1 MTVWADSEPIQISK
15 MGPFAKIINDSH
27 RLMALRKNSILD
39 VRLNSEYNVTLRF
52 ITYSKESPFTT
63 MFEVA

>member
-1 MTVWADSEPIQISK
+1 MEP
-15 MGPFAKIINDSH
+15 FVEIINDYH

-39 VRLNSEYNVTLRF
+39 VRLNSEYDDTLRF